1 VRNRFDTSSDGR
13 NSKPSAFLIKHK
25 ELDLRIRLLSSE
37 LLLLHEETIAD
48 RVAELK
54 KSFIAE
60 GVVKDPVI
68 VDASSHVVLDGMH
81 RVAALRD
88 LHCICVPVC
97 EVDYEDPSIRVGV
110 WYRTLSGRVDLS
122 ELENALLSS
131 GIKIVKV
138 PVDIATVTENSSLA
152 VLSANGECL
161 RMDGTGWQAFEVL
174 KVGERCVRGLGFSV
188 RFETECDALG
198 RLASRKADAIITLP
212 KIDKA
217 LVREAG
223 LSGRLLPHKVTRHI
237 IPARPL
243 SVNVPLKMLTAG
255 DTTLTE
261 ANEEFVSSL
270 RKRGMTQRP
279 SRAVIESRRYEEETF
294 IFQ

>member
-1 VRNRFDTSSDGR
+1 
-13 NSKPSAFLIKHK
+13 
-25 ELDLRIRLLSSE
+25 
-37 LLLLHEETIAD
+37 
-48 RVAELK
+48 
-54 KSFIAE
+54 
-60 GVVKDPVI
+60 
-68 VDASSHVVLDGMH
+68 
-81 RVAALRD
+81 
-88 LHCICVPVC
+88 
-97 EVDYEDPSIRVGV
+97 
-110 WYRTLSGRVDLS
+110 
-122 ELENALLSS
+122 
-131 GIKIVKV
+131 
-138 PVDIATVTENSSLA
+138 
-152 VLSANGECL
+152 
-161 RMDGTGWQAFEVL
+161 MDGTGWQAFEVL

-279 SRAVIESRRYEEETF
+279 SGAVIESRRYEEETF